1 MKEAFFSESFK
12 NPKYQY
18 SLVSLRKLILNSHS
32 ITHHPKKKWHK
43 RRALTESVK
52 ILNIH
57 IHRKPIVCDK
67 EPLSLISYIPRN
79 KRRSHSKGDHDDP

>member
-67 EPLSLISYIPRN
+67 EPLSHFIYPEKQKKKPLQGGS
-79 KRRSHSKGDHDDP
+79 